1 MGQVFLGENRLLSPG
16 GIQEPASLLNGQS
29 FQDGLQVAG
38 CPFHRV
44 IVPGFGFG

>member
-1 MGQVFLGENRLLSPG
+1 MGEIFRGKDRLLFPG

-29 FQDGLQVAG
+29 FEDGLQVAG

-44 IVPGFGFG
+44 IVPDFGV